1 MVAALRSIEGVRYAD
16 IITGIH
22 DLIACIEADDM
33 SGVAE
38 LVTGRIQGLRGVL
51 KTITC
56 VTAG

>member
-1 MVAALRSIEGVRYAD
+1 
-16 IITGIH
+16 
-22 DLIACIEADDM
+22 M

-38 LVTGRIQGLRGVL
+38 LVTSQVQGIRGVL

>member
-1 MVAALRSIEGVRYAD
+1 VVAALRSIEGVRYAD